1 MVELSKNLSETSP
14 DPEQI
19 RQLLTSPEGQALIRL
34 LQSDGGARLQTASKA
49 IQQGNVEGF
58 KEALTP
64 LLAGTEAERL
74 ARSLEEKL

>member
-1 MVELSKNLSETSP
+1 MVELSQNLSETSP

-34 LQSDGGARLQTASKA
+34 LQSDGGARLKIASKA
-49 IQQGNVEGF
+49 IQQGNVEGL